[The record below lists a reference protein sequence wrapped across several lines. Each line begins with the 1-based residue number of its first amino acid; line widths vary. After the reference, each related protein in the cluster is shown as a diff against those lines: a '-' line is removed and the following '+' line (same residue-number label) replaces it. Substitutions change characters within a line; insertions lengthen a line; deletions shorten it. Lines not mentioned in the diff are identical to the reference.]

1 MKTPSQKAPAEKPL
15 NAAKETLYPDLN
27 ESEALEL
34 NEPLVSYVRLD
45 PAAHGRVIC
54 NELTAEEEALAN
66 DPNVKPFS
74 HIGDSAE
81 YVRRIRRDF
90 RC

>member
-1 MKTPSQKAPAEKPL
+1 MKTSSQKSLAQNSPD
-15 NAAKETLYPDLN
+15 AAKETSYPDLN
-27 ESEALEL
+27 ESEALQL
-34 NEPLVSYVRLD
+34 NEPLIPYVRLD
-45 PAAHGRVIC
+45 PAVHGRVIC
-54 NELTAEEEALAN
+54 NELTAEEEELAN

-74 HIGDSAE
+74 HVGDSAA